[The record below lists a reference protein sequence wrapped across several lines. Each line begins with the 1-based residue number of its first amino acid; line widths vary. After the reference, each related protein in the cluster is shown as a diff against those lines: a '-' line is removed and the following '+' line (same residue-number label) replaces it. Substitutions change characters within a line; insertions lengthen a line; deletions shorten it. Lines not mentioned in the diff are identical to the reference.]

1 MSNTL
6 MDDRDR
12 SVIRNVVDSVA
23 EYRYAWTMSE
33 ARDLK
38 TNTDLGPSE
47 LAWLDERLAEYRD
60 LLEYLRDH

>member
-1 MSNTL
+1 

-23 EYRYAWTMSE
+23 ECRYAWTVSE
-33 ARDLK
+33 ARDLQ
-38 TNTDLGPSE
+38 TNTDLEPSE
-47 LAWLDERLAEYRD
+47 LVWLDERLAEYRD